1 MSNNTFI
8 FHQISEI
15 PKKIWNELDCS
26 SNVYFSSDYLDAIE
40 KNNSHLSFFYIVLK
54 DHQQKAIALAS
65 VQIITF
71 HLNAIENDLST
82 IAVSYTHLTLPT
94 NREV

>member
-15 PKKIWNELDCS
+15 PKKIWDELDCS
-26 SNVYFSSDYLDAIE
+26 SNVYFSSEYLDAVE
-40 KNNSHLSFFYIVLK
+40 KNNDHLTFFYVVLTDTK
-54 DHQQKAIALAS
+54 QKAIAFAS

-71 HLNAIENDLST
+71 HLDAIENDLST
-82 IAVSYTHLTLPT
+82 ISEKSNLSSQKIQ
-94 NREV
+94 NSS